1 MKKKNILAFLLAL
14 VMMLGCMTG
23 CQPGGQT
30 STNPEQTEKTTE
42 EKTPAQSTEGESSTE
57 AVDEPLYPLVKDGEE
72 VTLKGVIFT
81 GGSTSENTERYTWQK
96 LEEITGINVEFELI
110 DEAAMNTYL
119 ASNDWP
125 DFFLAYLNDTLLYD
139 YGVIGGRF
147 VNLLDYIEL
156 MPNLAQ
162 TFEEFPAAKNG
173 FILSNGEMY
182 KFPRIEV
189 AVTSVAVR
197 QYWRTDLLEDY
208 GLKTPTTVDEFKQ
221 TLATLKEKTGK
232 IQWTPNF
239 GKAAVKNCWNPGMF
253 AAFGEYVEMT
263 FEAEDDGK
271 VTFIRSTDQMRRYY
285 EYMNDLYENEL
296 IHQECF
302 SIDKKLA
309 QSLEKEGNM
318 LVLDRA
324 ASSMTAEM
332 FKDGKWSYLSCS
344 APLTSQWDSTQV
356 IKTGAPVSETRGPY
370 LNANSEHVELMC
382 KVFDIM
388 YATEEVVE
396 GSGLSGMSFTY
407 GLEGEHWA
415 IAEDG
420 KSYEQIIPEGYE
432 GTWTNLQSE
441 KLIIGGNLGR
451 ATGLSRI
458 VTSTP
463 GNAQARQQSFV
474 DYVWPYVADEAFP
487 EAYLSF
493 TEDEQRVIEQKWT
506 EIETYIYEMEAK
518 FITGVV
524 DIETGWDTYLKT
536 LDQMGLQDVMKV
548 YQAAYDRWCEY

>member
-1 MKKKNILAFLLAL
+1 MRRRNVFAFLLAL
-14 VMMLGCMTG
+14 VMILGCMTG

-30 STNPEQTEKTTE
+30 SSEPETTEKTTE
-42 EKTPAQSTEGESSTE
+42 GENSTE
-57 AVDEPLYPLVKDGEE
+57 AVDEPQYPLVKDGED
-72 VTLKGVIFT
+72 VTLKGVIFVAGAT
-81 GGSTSENTERYTWQK
+81 GKEDTERITWQK
-96 LEEITGINVEFELI
+96 VEEITGVNIEFEII

-125 DFFLAYLNDTLLYD
+125 DFFLAYFSDALTYD
-139 YGVIGGRF
+139 YGVLGGRL

-173 FILSNGEMY
+173 FIESNGEMY
-182 KFPRIEV
+182 KFPRVEV
-189 AVTSVAVR
+189 AVTSVFVR
-197 QYWRTDLLEDY
+197 QHWRTDVLEEN
-208 GLKTPTTVDEFKQ
+208 GLKIPATVEEFKQ
-221 TLATLKEKTGK
+221 TLATLKEKTGSV
-232 IQWTPNF
+232 QWIPKM
-239 GKAAVKNCWNPGMF
+239 GKAGITNAWNPGMF

-263 FEAEDDGK
+263 FEAEKDGT

-302 SIDKKLA
+302 SIDNQLA
-309 QSLEKEGNM
+309 KSLELDNKM
-318 LVLDRA
+318 LVLDR
-324 ASSMTAEM
+324 SYENVKAEM
-332 FKDGKWSYLSCS
+332 LKDGNWSYLTCS

-356 IKTGAPVSETRGPY
+356 VRAKTPVISTRGPY

-388 YATEEVVE
+388 FATEEVVE
-396 GSGLSGMSFTY
+396 GSGLYGMTFTY
-407 GLEGEHWA
+407 GLEGEHWE

-420 KSYEQIIPEGYE
+420 KSYAQIIPAGYE
-432 GTWTNLQSE
+432 GTWSQLQAE
-441 KLIIGGNLGR
+441 KLIVGGNLGR
-451 ATGLSRI
+451 ATGFSRM

-463 GNAQARQQSFV
+463 GNSQARQQAYV

-487 EAYLSF
+487 ESYLSF
-493 TEDEQRVIEQKWT
+493 TDDEQRVIDQKWT
-506 EIETYIYEMEAK
+506 EIENYIYEMEAK
-518 FITGVV
+518 FISGVV

-548 YQAAYDRWCEY
+548 YQAAYDRWCAY

>member
-1 MKKKNILAFLLAL
+1 MKRRNVFAFLLAL
-14 VMMLGCMTG
+14 VMILGCMTG
-23 CQPGGQT
+23 CQPGG
-30 STNPEQTEKTTE
+30 TEKTTE
-42 EKTPAQSTEGESSTE
+42 GAPAQSTEGETSTE
-57 AVDEPLYPLVKDGEE
+57 AVDEPQYPLVKDGEE
-72 VTLKGVIFT
+72 VTLKGVIFVAGAT
-81 GGSTSENTERYTWQK
+81 GKEDTERITWQK
-96 LEEITGINVEFELI
+96 VEEITGVNIEFEII

-125 DFFLAYLNDTLLYD
+125 DFFLANFSDSLTYD
-139 YGVIGGRF
+139 YGVLGGRF

-156 MPNLAQ
+156 MPNLAL
-162 TFEEFPAAKNG
+162 TFEDFPAAKNG
-173 FILSNGEMY
+173 FIQSNGEMY
-182 KFPRIEV
+182 KFPRVEV
-189 AVTSVAVR
+189 AVTSVSVR
-197 QYWRTDLLEDY
+197 QHWRTDVLEEY

-232 IQWTPNF
+232 VQWIPKM
-239 GKAAVKNCWNPGMF
+239 GKPGIVNAWNPGMF

-285 EYMNDLYENEL
+285 EYMNDLYENGL

-302 SIDKKLA
+302 SIDNQLA
-309 QSLEKEGNM
+309 KSLELEDNM
-318 LVLDRA
+318 LVLDR
-324 ASSMTAEM
+324 SYENVKAEM
-332 FKDGKWSYLSCS
+332 LKDGKWSYLTCS

-356 IKTGAPVSETRGPY
+356 IKSKTPVISTRGPY
-370 LNANSEHVELMC
+370 LNANSKHVELMC

-388 YATEEVVE
+388 FATEEVVE
-396 GSGLSGMSFTY
+396 GSGLFGMAFTY

-420 KSYEQIIPEGYE
+420 KSYKQIIPAGYE
-432 GTWTNLQSE
+432 GTWSQLQAE
-441 KLIIGGNLGR
+441 KLILAGNLGR
-451 ATGLSRI
+451 ATGFSRM

-463 GNAQARQQSFV
+463 GNSQARQQAYV

-487 EAYLSF
+487 ETYLRF
-493 TEDEQRVIEQKWT
+493 TDDEQRVIDQKWT

-518 FITGVV
+518 FISGVV
-524 DIETGWDTYLKT
+524 DIETGWDTYVKT